1 MSCPERVAVR
11 CISPMVTL
19 IMLLKPL
26 VWLLTVLA
34 NAIMRMMRVPLN
46 NQDQITNEDVIATVE
61 AGAKAGVIAPLEH
74 TAITNM
80 MGLENH
86 LVPSAMTARD
96 SIIYFSLDE
105 SDESIREK
113 ISLTPHNKFL
123 VVDGDIDHVLGV
135 VDGKQL
141 LKLYADGESLSIRK
155 PGIVQPIITIPDSLT
170 LTETLDLFKKESSD
184 FAVVINEYGL
194 TVGIITLKDILWPVM
209 GNYDVWAD
217 DQLLVERADGTWLVD
232 GSTPVDDIEREFGI
246 ESMPEEETYE
256 TVSGFIM
263 YMLRRVP
270 KRGDFVEVCGLP
282 LRGHQHGRLPHR
294 PGAHASCGPPRQAR
308 RQGREGREGPRGRR
322 RPPPTDRSGR
332 HEVTGAVRLIAG
344 RCVRERHAGLNAPPA
359 PTPVPHA
366 PLSFEGA
373 ALRII
378 APACEVAAPVPRPV
392 RATRSSCPGRAGA
405 RPLRP
410 CLPQAFSNAA
420 AVMLLRGRAR
430 PFPASEAFVPRRGS
444 SFFGAGFARSG
455 SRRASARAV
464 PPRCGA
470 KASRCG
476 THSSGISGRW
486 PGPSGA
492 RLTSSL
498 APSPFPRSTAAAVI
512 FWASSSESPPRPFRL
527 KGLRSTCPTNP
538 RATCL

>member
-1 MSCPERVAVR
+1 MIVTARGFLILRTDTCVEIGGGDPDQDVVLRAGANFSRPQIGAGRGLRPPVSVRHLWKTPVMLTQLVLITLLIIGAAYFAMSEIALAGSRKVRLERMAEEGDHRARLVLNLKENPGYFFSVVQVGINAVAILGGVVGEAVFTDVFAAVFAYVVPPEALTPVSFFCSFLLVTILFVMFADLIPKRVAMSCPEKVAVR
-11 CISPMVTL
+11 CIGPMVTL

-270 KRGDFVEVCGLP
+270 KRGDFVEYAGY
-282 LRGHQHGRLPHR
+282 RF
-294 PGAHASCGPPRQAR
+294 
-308 RQGREGREGPRGRR
+308 
-322 RPPPTDRSGR
+322 
-332 HEVTGAVRLIAG
+332 EVT
-344 RCVRERHAGLNAPPA
+344 N
-359 PTPVPHA
+359 
-366 PLSFEGA
+366 
-373 ALRII
+373 
-378 APACEVAAPVPRPV
+378 
-392 RATRSSCPGRAGA
+392 
-405 RPLRP
+405 
-410 CLPQAFSNAA
+410 
-420 AVMLLRGRAR
+420 MD
-430 PFPASEAFVPRRGS
+430 
-444 SFFGAGFARSG
+444 GFHIDQVLM
-455 SRRASARAV
+455 RRADHHVKHADKAEKVEKAPEGGADASAADQIN
-464 PPRCGA
+464 PG
-470 KASRCG
+470 G
-476 THSSGISGRW
+476 T
-486 PGPSGA
+486 
-492 RLTSSL
+492 
-498 APSPFPRSTAAAVI
+498 
-512 FWASSSESPPRPFRL
+512 
-527 KGLRSTCPTNP
+527 K
-538 RATCL
+538 

>member
-1 MSCPERVAVR
+1 MLTQLVLITLLIIGAAYFAMSEIALAGSRKVRLERMAEEGDHRARLVLNLKENPGYFFSVVQVGINAVAILGGVVGEAVFTDVFAAVFAYVVPPEALTPVSFFCSFLLVTILFVMFADLIPKRVAMSCPEKVAVR
-11 CISPMVTL
+11 CIGPMVTL

-270 KRGDFVEVCGLP
+270 KRGDFVEYAGY
-282 LRGHQHGRLPHR
+282 RF
-294 PGAHASCGPPRQAR
+294 
-308 RQGREGREGPRGRR
+308 
-322 RPPPTDRSGR
+322 
-332 HEVTGAVRLIAG
+332 EVTNMDGFHIDQVLMR
-344 RCVRERHAGLNAPPA
+344 
-359 PTPVPHA
+359 
-366 PLSFEGA
+366 
-373 ALRII
+373 
-378 APACEVAAPVPRPV
+378 
-392 RATRSSCPGRAGA
+392 RAGHHVKHA
-405 RPLRP
+405 DKAEKVEKAPE
-410 CLPQAFSNAA
+410 
-420 AVMLLRGRAR
+420 G
-430 PFPASEAFVPRRGS
+430 
-444 SFFGAGFARSG
+444 GAD
-455 SRRASARAV
+455 ASAADQIN
-464 PPRCGA
+464 PG
-470 KASRCG
+470 G
-476 THSSGISGRW
+476 T
-486 PGPSGA
+486 
-492 RLTSSL
+492 
-498 APSPFPRSTAAAVI
+498 
-512 FWASSSESPPRPFRL
+512 
-527 KGLRSTCPTNP
+527 K
-538 RATCL
+538 

>member
-1 MSCPERVAVR
+1 MLTQLVLITLLIIGAAYFAMSEIALAGSRKVRLERMAEEGDHRARLVLNLKENPGYFFSVVQVGINAVAILGGVIGEAVFTDVFAAVFAYVVPPEALTPVSFFCSFLLVTILFVMFADLIPKRVAMSCPEKVAVR

-270 KRGDFVEVCGLP
+270 KRGDFVEYAGY
-282 LRGHQHGRLPHR
+282 RF
-294 PGAHASCGPPRQAR
+294 
-308 RQGREGREGPRGRR
+308 
-322 RPPPTDRSGR
+322 
-332 HEVTGAVRLIAG
+332 EVT
-344 RCVRERHAGLNAPPA
+344 N
-359 PTPVPHA
+359 
-366 PLSFEGA
+366 
-373 ALRII
+373 
-378 APACEVAAPVPRPV
+378 
-392 RATRSSCPGRAGA
+392 
-405 RPLRP
+405 
-410 CLPQAFSNAA
+410 
-420 AVMLLRGRAR
+420 MD
-430 PFPASEAFVPRRGS
+430 
-444 SFFGAGFARSG
+444 GFHIDQVLM
-455 SRRASARAV
+455 RRADHHVKHADKAEKVEKAPEGGADASAADQIN
-464 PPRCGA
+464 PG
-470 KASRCG
+470 G
-476 THSSGISGRW
+476 T
-486 PGPSGA
+486 
-492 RLTSSL
+492 
-498 APSPFPRSTAAAVI
+498 
-512 FWASSSESPPRPFRL
+512 
-527 KGLRSTCPTNP
+527 K
-538 RATCL
+538 

>member
-1 MSCPERVAVR
+1 MLTQLVLITLLIIGAAYFAMSEIALAGSRKVRLERMAEEGDHRARLVLNLKENPGYFFSVVQVGINAVAILGGVVGEAVFTDVFAAVFAYVVPPEALTPVSFFCSFLLVTILFVMFADLIPKRVAMSCPEKVAVR
-11 CISPMVTL
+11 CIGPMVTL

-123 VVDGDIDHVLGV
+123 VVDGDSDHVLGV

-232 GSTPVDDIEREFGI
+232 GSSSARSTPVDDIEREFGI

-270 KRGDFVEVCGLP
+270 KRGDFVEYAGY
-282 LRGHQHGRLPHR
+282 RF
-294 PGAHASCGPPRQAR
+294 
-308 RQGREGREGPRGRR
+308 
-322 RPPPTDRSGR
+322 
-332 HEVTGAVRLIAG
+332 EVT
-344 RCVRERHAGLNAPPA
+344 N
-359 PTPVPHA
+359 
-366 PLSFEGA
+366 
-373 ALRII
+373 
-378 APACEVAAPVPRPV
+378 
-392 RATRSSCPGRAGA
+392 
-405 RPLRP
+405 
-410 CLPQAFSNAA
+410 
-420 AVMLLRGRAR
+420 MD
-430 PFPASEAFVPRRGS
+430 
-444 SFFGAGFARSG
+444 GFHIDQVLM
-455 SRRASARAV
+455 RRADHHVKHADKAEKVEKAPEGGADASAADQIN
-464 PPRCGA
+464 PG
-470 KASRCG
+470 G
-476 THSSGISGRW
+476 T
-486 PGPSGA
+486 
-492 RLTSSL
+492 
-498 APSPFPRSTAAAVI
+498 
-512 FWASSSESPPRPFRL
+512 
-527 KGLRSTCPTNP
+527 K
-538 RATCL
+538 

>member
-1 MSCPERVAVR
+1 MLTQLVLITLLIIGAAYFAMSEIALAGSRKVRLERMAEEGDHRARLVLNLKENPGYFFSVVQVGINAVAILGGVVGEAVFTDVFAAVFAYVVPPEALTPVSFFCSFLLVTILFVMFADLIPKRVAMSCPEKVAVR

-170 LTETLDLFKKESSD
+170 LTETLDAIEMAHRAGYTSVTSHRSGETEDSTIADIAVATNSGQIKTGSASRSD
-184 FAVVINEYGL
+184 RMAKYN
-194 TVGIITLKDILWPVM
+194 
-209 GNYDVWAD
+209 
-217 DQLLVERADGTWLVD
+217 QLLR
-232 GSTPVDDIEREFGI
+232 I
-246 ESMPEEETYE
+246 EEELGDVAQYL
-256 TVSGFIM
+256 GMDAFFN
-263 YMLRRVP
+263 LR
-270 KRGDFVEVCGLP
+270 
-282 LRGHQHGRLPHR
+282 
-294 PGAHASCGPPRQAR
+294 
-308 RQGREGREGPRGRR
+308 
-322 RPPPTDRSGR
+322 
-332 HEVTGAVRLIAG
+332 
-344 RCVRERHAGLNAPPA
+344 
-359 PTPVPHA
+359 
-366 PLSFEGA
+366 
-373 ALRII
+373 
-378 APACEVAAPVPRPV
+378 
-392 RATRSSCPGRAGA
+392 
-405 RPLRP
+405 
-410 CLPQAFSNAA
+410 
-420 AVMLLRGRAR
+420 
-430 PFPASEAFVPRRGS
+430 
-444 SFFGAGFARSG
+444 
-455 SRRASARAV
+455 
-464 PPRCGA
+464 
-470 KASRCG
+470 
-476 THSSGISGRW
+476 
-486 PGPSGA
+486 
-492 RLTSSL
+492 
-498 APSPFPRSTAAAVI
+498 
-512 FWASSSESPPRPFRL
+512 
-527 KGLRSTCPTNP
+527 
-538 RATCL
+538 

>member
-1 MSCPERVAVR
+1 MLYLILLLPFLLGIGCAFCKEENARRLTPVLAAAQTVLTALVIYAAVSGKDWATNVVYLSESLTFSLKMDGVAAVFAVVTAVCWLLTIPYAAVYMPHSGGEPR
-11 CISPMVTL
+11 FYVFLFTTEAVLLGTALAADMVTL
-19 IMLLKPL
+19 YLFYELTTLCSAPL
-26 VWLLTVLA
+26 VLHELKKKAIIGAYKYLFYSVGGAFVALFGVVALYFHCDSLSFAAGGTMTEATPLTLAAVFCMILGFGAKAGLFPLHNWLPSAHPAAPAPASALLSGL
-34 NAIMRMMRVPLN
+34 I
-46 NQDQITNEDVIATVE
+46 
-61 AGAKAGVIAPLEH
+61 AKAGVIAPLEH

-270 KRGDFVEVCGLP
+270 KRGDFVEYAGY
-282 LRGHQHGRLPHR
+282 RF
-294 PGAHASCGPPRQAR
+294 
-308 RQGREGREGPRGRR
+308 
-322 RPPPTDRSGR
+322 
-332 HEVTGAVRLIAG
+332 EVT
-344 RCVRERHAGLNAPPA
+344 N
-359 PTPVPHA
+359 
-366 PLSFEGA
+366 
-373 ALRII
+373 
-378 APACEVAAPVPRPV
+378 
-392 RATRSSCPGRAGA
+392 
-405 RPLRP
+405 
-410 CLPQAFSNAA
+410 
-420 AVMLLRGRAR
+420 MD
-430 PFPASEAFVPRRGS
+430 
-444 SFFGAGFARSG
+444 GFHIDQVLM
-455 SRRASARAV
+455 RRADHHVKHADKAEKVEKAPEGGADASAADQIN
-464 PPRCGA
+464 PG
-470 KASRCG
+470 G
-476 THSSGISGRW
+476 T
-486 PGPSGA
+486 
-492 RLTSSL
+492 
-498 APSPFPRSTAAAVI
+498 
-512 FWASSSESPPRPFRL
+512 
-527 KGLRSTCPTNP
+527 K
-538 RATCL
+538 

>member
-1 MSCPERVAVR
+1 
-11 CISPMVTL
+11 
-19 IMLLKPL
+19 
-26 VWLLTVLA
+26 
-34 NAIMRMMRVPLN
+34 MRMMRVPLK

-113 ISLTPHNKFL
+113 ISMTPHNKFL
-123 VVDGDIDHVLGV
+123 VVDGDIDHVAGV

-141 LKLYADGESLSIRK
+141 LKLYADGEALTIRR
-155 PGIVQPIITIPDSLT
+155 PCIVQPIITIPDSLT

-256 TVSGFIM
+256 TVAGFIM

-270 KRGDFVEVCGLP
+270 KRGDYVDYAGWRF
-282 LRGHQHGRLPHR
+282 
-294 PGAHASCGPPRQAR
+294 
-308 RQGREGREGPRGRR
+308 
-322 RPPPTDRSGR
+322 
-332 HEVTGAVRLIAG
+332 EVTNMDGFHIDQVLLRRADHHAKHADKT
-344 RCVRERHAGLNAPPA
+344 EKSEKSDKSDKSEKPEKPAQQPDPADHAG
-359 PTPVPHA
+359 
-366 PLSFEGA
+366 
-373 ALRII
+373 
-378 APACEVAAPVPRPV
+378 
-392 RATRSSCPGRAGA
+392 
-405 RPLRP
+405 
-410 CLPQAFSNAA
+410 
-420 AVMLLRGRAR
+420 
-430 PFPASEAFVPRRGS
+430 
-444 SFFGAGFARSG
+444 
-455 SRRASARAV
+455 
-464 PPRCGA
+464 
-470 KASRCG
+470 
-476 THSSGISGRW
+476 
-486 PGPSGA
+486 
-492 RLTSSL
+492 
-498 APSPFPRSTAAAVI
+498 APSDG
-512 FWASSSESPPRPFRL
+512 SPL
-527 KGLRSTCPTNP
+527 NP
-538 RATCL
+538 GGTK